1 MPLYAYRCGEDGPLD
16 VMWPLGTAPA
26 TVPCPACSADARR
39 IVTAPR
45 LGLAD
50 RTRVALIDRAEASRT
65 EPTVVSAP
73 PPRASRPS
81 RPARLDP
88 RTAALPRP

>member
-1 MPLYAYRCGEDGPLD
+1 VPLYTYRCVDDGPTD
-16 VMWPLGTAPA
+16 VMWPMGAAPPVISCPTCGGDAPRMITAPM
-26 TVPCPACSADARR
+26 
-39 IVTAPR
+39 

-50 RTRVALIDRAEASRT
+50 RTRLAAIDRAEASRT

-73 PPRASRPS
+73 PPRTSRAP
-81 RPARLDP
+81 RPPRLDP

>member
-1 MPLYAYRCGEDGPLD
+1 MPLYAYRCGEDGPVD
-16 VMWPLGTAPA
+16 VMRPLGTAPP
-26 TVPCPACSADARR
+26 TIPCPTCGADARR
-39 IVTAPR
+39 IITAPR

-65 EPTVVSAP
+65 DPTVVSAP
-73 PPRASRPS
+73 PPRPSRPS